1 MQSLLCLP
9 SLLQRRHY
17 VCPRVSAN
25 WGLWTKWR
33 RRSRILPGRT
43 KKTVKPNFRRNLP
56 NRRAAVK
63 TRAKV
68 AQTATVRRTAIRT
81 AKTAAPKAGTI
92 PKLPTS
98 RMSLLNPKNP
108 TSLMNRRRPAMRA
121 GKSRRTILTTG
132 NRPCRKSLNTYTCFC
147 IIRRLP
153 QPAPKTAERNTGTAP
168 SAADII
174 PTPRRKTRYR
184 KRKYP
189 FPQQVTITNTKS
201 LCRLAR
207 KRGMP
212 NMCAAPAAT
221 GMKRTVPAL
230 SLRGTHSA
238 NGRPLRPPPAC
249 TAAK

>member
-1 MQSLLCLP
+1 MTG
-9 SLLQRRHY
+9 
-17 VCPRVSAN
+17 N
-25 WGLWTKWR
+25 
-33 RRSRILPGRT
+33 
-43 KKTVKPNFRRNLP
+43 PNFRL
-56 NRRAAVK
+56 NR
-63 TRAKV
+63 
-68 AQTATVRRTAIRT
+68 QTAKKTATITERRTGTRT
-81 AKTAAPKAGTI
+81 AKTAATMAGTI

-98 RMSLLNPKNP
+98 RMSLLNPKNLLNPTNLLNPKNPTSLMNLLNPKNP

-132 NRPCRKSLNTYTCFC
+132 NRPCRKNPNTYTCFC

-212 NMCAAPAAT
+212 NMCAVPAAT
-221 GMKRTVPAL
+221 GMKRTVRAR

-238 NGRPLRPPPAC
+238 NGRR
-249 TAAK
+249 